1 MTANAVRIEP
11 TDDDPMRTARGL
23 NWAGVGDGDEE
34 DDDEEDD
41 DEYSDDGGGGGD
53 DDEKENKRQ

>member
-41 DEYSDDGGGGGD
+41 DEEEDDDDDDDDD
-53 DDEKENKRQ
+53 DDEE

>member
-41 DEYSDDGGGGGD
+41 DEEDDDDDD
-53 DDEKENKRQ
+53 DDEE